1 VEVVVVM
8 MDDGRIRR
16 DIHRQ
21 MMLLLL
27 RLSFVVVV
35 VDELVAEMWSHGI
48 VAAAAVVIV
57 VVVVVNDADG
67 EQVVA
72 HGEIF
77 VTIPTA
83 CGTTADDERRRRVCR
98 FVDAANQPSLDKKFK
113 NKKQTFKIKLKFILY
128 LRVVLFVGREM
139 SSVPISHSILHV
151 LKSK

>member
-1 VEVVVVM
+1 M

-48 VAAAAVVIV
+48 VAAV
-57 VVVVVNDADG
+57 VVVVVDDADG

-98 FVDAANQPSLDKKFK
+98 FVDAANQPSLDKRLKT
-113 NKKQTFKIKLKFILY
+113 KQNI
-128 LRVVLFVGREM
+128 
-139 SSVPISHSILHV
+139 
-151 LKSK
+151 

>member
-1 VEVVVVM
+1 MM

-16 DIHRQ
+16 
-21 MMLLLL
+21 
-27 RLSFVVVV
+27 SFVVVV

-48 VAAAAVVIV
+48 VAAAAVVIVV